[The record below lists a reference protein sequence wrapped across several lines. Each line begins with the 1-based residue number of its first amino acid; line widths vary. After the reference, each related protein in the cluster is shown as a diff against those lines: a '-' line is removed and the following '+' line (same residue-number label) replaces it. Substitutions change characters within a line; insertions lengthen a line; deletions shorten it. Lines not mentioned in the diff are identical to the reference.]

1 MKPILKF
8 YINQNTSILQ
18 VFLDL
23 FLLRCLHLNT
33 SHIQA
38 QQKVHK

>member
-18 VFLDL
+18 VHFGPILIDVY
-23 FLLRCLHLNT
+23 
-33 SHIQA
+33 I
-38 QQKVHK
+38 